1 MPKRCHLRLKLNIM
15 SPTNLYAV
23 KKFEQNEQ
31 NDNAVPMRQVQKKK
45 LGRYVNPKSIYW
57 CQIHRTIQRKICQTL
72 HKTCHLRLKPN
83 IMTPTNLSAVKKLE
97 QTEQNDDAKTHALI
111 PWFPKAMVPN
121 SQNHLNILK

>member
-1 MPKRCHLRLKLNIM
+1 M
-15 SPTNLYAV
+15 SKMAMQCQCFKY
-23 KKFEQNEQ
+23 
-31 NDNAVPMRQVQKKK
+31 RKKK

-57 CQIHRTIQRKICQTL
+57 CQIHRTIQRNICQTL

-111 PWFPKAMVPN
+111 PKSNGAKFTKPSKKFKMKYML
-121 SQNHLNILK
+121 NHASNMPLETQTQHNAAN